1 MKNKKVYVVIEAF
14 TTKEINKCRK
24 FINSPYFNKNEI
36 IIHLFNFIVN
46 EIKQDQPREI
56 EDVEIWNTLEPSKT
70 FNGVRLRKYFSDL
83 LKLIE
88 RFIAQEEYESKPIQ
102 KATLLLQGISS
113 RKLDKLN
120 STSIKTALKL
130 SSEQKEESR
139 DGYFY
144 NYQVEQLINSLSNS
158 HDSFRELNL
167 DTISMNLDAYY
178 LIEKLR
184 LYCQLLNVK
193 FQKKT
198 EEDILLMSPIIEHI
212 KNHDY
217 AHIPQLNIYY
227 QIFNSYRDKDNLD
240 HYYKLRKLLKEHGG
254 NFNKLEATEMYNFAI
269 NYIALK
275 INQGHDDFL
284 LEYFTLYEDLLNKKV
299 IFDNE
304 ELPTKHFFNVIT
316 IALRL
321 KKYDWVDNFIENYS
335 SMISTKEREHAVSFT
350 MAQLNFYRKDY
361 NKVLE
366 YLRFTEYNDLWRKL
380 NSKVMLINTY
390 VELNEIEPLYSLL
403 DSFRTFLRRNSQI
416 TKEKWDVYL
425 NMIKFVRKYITI
437 HPTEK
442 KKLKDLLDKVEASD
456 SFINKNW
463 LTEKIKSSLNN

>member
-24 FINSPYFNKNEI
+24 FINSPYFNKNDK
-36 IIHLFNFIVN
+36 IIHLFNFIVS
-46 EIKQDQPREI
+46 ETKSDQSRDI
-56 EDVEIWNTLEPSKT
+56 EDKEIWNTLEPTKT
-70 FNGVRLRKYFSDL
+70 FNSVRLRKYFSDL

-167 DTISMNLDAYY
+167 DTISMNLDTYY

-212 KNHDY
+212 RNHDY

-284 LEYFTLYEDLLNKKV
+284 LEYFTLYEDLLNKEV

-304 ELPTKHFFNVIT
+304 ELPSKHFFNVIT

-321 KKYDWVDNFIENYS
+321 QKYEWVSNFIDIYS
-335 SMISTKEREHAVSFT
+335 LRINIKERKNAVSYT
-350 MAQLNFYRKDY
+350 TAQLNFYKKDF

-366 YLRFTEYNDLWRKL
+366 HLRYTEYFDLWRKL

-390 VELNEIEPLYSLL
+390 VELKEIEPLFSLL
-403 DSFRTFLRRNSQI
+403 DSFRTFLGRNTQI
-416 TKEKWDVYL
+416 NKENKDAYL
-425 NMIKFVRKYITI
+425 MLIKFVRKYVSIQPNETN
-437 HPTEK
+437 
-442 KKLKDLLDKVEASD
+442 KLQALLTKIEESS
-456 SFINKNW
+456 SFYSKNW
-463 LTEKIKSSLNN
+463 LIEKINSNLNN

>member
-1 MKNKKVYVVIEAF
+1 M
-14 TTKEINKCRK
+14 
-24 FINSPYFNKNEI
+24 
-36 IIHLFNFIVN
+36 
-46 EIKQDQPREI
+46 
-56 EDVEIWNTLEPSKT
+56 
-70 FNGVRLRKYFSDL
+70 
-83 LKLIE
+83 
-88 RFIAQEEYESKPIQ
+88 
-102 KATLLLQGISS
+102 
-113 RKLDKLN
+113 
-120 STSIKTALKL
+120 
-130 SSEQKEESR
+130 
-139 DGYFY
+139 
-144 NYQVEQLINSLSNS
+144 
-158 HDSFRELNL
+158 NL
-167 DTISMNLDAYY
+167 DTYY

-212 KNHDY
+212 RNHDY

-321 KKYDWVDNFIENYS
+321 KKYDWVDNFIEHYS
-335 SMISTKEREHAVSFT
+335 TLINIREREHAISFT
-350 MAQLNFYRKDY
+350 MAQLNFYKKDY

-390 VELNEIEPLYSLL
+390 VELNESEPLFSLL
-403 DSFRTFLRRNSQI
+403 DSFRTFLGRNAQI
-416 TKEKWDVYL
+416 TKENRDVYL
-425 NMIKFVRKYITI
+425 SMIKFVRKYISI

-442 KKLKDLLDKVEASD
+442 KKLKDLLEKVESSD

-463 LTEKIKSSLNN
+463 LTEKIKSNLNN